1 MFSTTTTT
9 TTVTTA
15 AAAAAAAATE
25 NGEFATVCSIMYRKW
40 GFLVSY
46 SVCFCCDED
55 DDDGGRG
62 FRLIRFLLLEP

>member
-15 AAAAAAAATE
+15 AAAAAAATE
-25 NGEFATVCSIMYRKW
+25 NGEFATVYSIMYRKW

-55 DDDGGRG
+55 DDDGRG